1 MAAILKLRR
10 GSTTP
15 TSLEQSELF
24 YNSTLG
30 TLQVGK
36 SSANNDNITLVKL
49 SEINTGSLNLTGDI
63 TASNLLLSGNAT
75 IYGNITF
82 SGSLITIGNEN
93 TDNIVISGELSS
105 SIIPNNDNS
114 FDLGASDR
122 RYRNLYATNINGN
135 ITDIN
140 ILQFTAS
147 EENKNSTLA
156 TYTGSV
162 DTTLSNLATK
172 NNTLGTYTGSI
183 DTKFSTLG
191 TYTGSIDTKWNTLEN
206 VTSSLINATGSYATT
221 GSNIFIG
228 NQTMSGSLI
237 VSGSNIEFI
246 RDWPAVG
253 TEAHFLRLAPFT
265 SSTGRYYDG
274 LGIGVEHWND
284 ENGTYEHALQIHSWD
299 DHDNPN
305 YGAELNV
312 GPFRTHMRIYP
323 SGSGGSIAN
332 ISVQDLDNGQ
342 TQALLYADIV
352 QIGGV
357 NAEQILIGNPGSV
370 VQIVGSVSANITG
383 SFTGSIYG
391 ISDTLDFSQSVDF
404 RLDSLEINSGSVN
417 NSISLLNT
425 FSASEESKNSTLATY
440 TASVDSDII
449 ELYTTS
455 SDHEVRIDGIQ
466 TYTSS
471 LKTALELTGSNVIVL
486 GDLTVKGTTTSVE
499 STTLQLGDNIIELNG
514 TGAANGGLLVKD
526 PTSPNSI
533 SGSLLWDSTND
544 YWKGG
549 AEGVESKLLLAGG
562 DNVVSGSAQV
572 VDSLKS
578 TFLEIEGDN
587 VVSGSSQ
594 IDLTQTTNYISGIK
608 DRLNTEGVFSG
619 SSQVIISESADYV
632 SSIKHRLN
640 IESVISSSI
649 QVDVLNT
656 TNFTAYSS
664 SVDDKLVQLA
674 NDSASQDGR
683 LDNLELF
690 SSSEETKNSTL
701 ATYTGSIDTKWSTL
715 ENVTSSL
722 INATASYETRG
733 NNIVSGSSQLTASY
747 DLRYANSASFKEL
760 IGEWNFGTQGSLR
773 DAAFYSVT
781 SSAQLDTGSAN
792 FTSSLND
799 SIIFTAGAVKEYVNF
814 RTEAILDAIGA
825 ADITAVNAGS
835 GLSGGGVSGD
845 VTLSLNTGSTHFT
858 DGVKTKLNLDG
869 VFSGSS
875 QVFGGSGLLSSSNE
889 TFNAFSTSVD
899 SRLDSLET
907 FSGSE
912 ETKNSTLA
920 TYTGSIDTKNSTLAT
935 YTGSV
940 DTNLTNL
947 NSFSSSI
954 DTTIKTKLNV
964 EGVISGSSQ
973 VFGGSGLLSSSNETF
988 NAFSTSVDSRLDI
1001 AESFSSSINTTI
1013 KTKLD
1018 VEGVVSGSSQ
1028 IVTILGPLN
1037 TFTASQESKDSTLA
1051 TYTGSN
1057 DTKWSTLGSLS
1068 GSFARTNSTNTFDGN
1083 QTISGSLTVTQDLIV
1098 LGSSSIE
1105 NISSSNLVIGAAFVT
1120 LNTFTP
1126 SANFA
1131 GIKVIDSGS
1140 SFTTASFVYDGLT
1153 NNWIFEKANV
1163 GSSDTSVAIFGPI
1176 SNGGLGT
1183 EVGLTENRLPKAVS
1197 SHGHHIGDSN
1207 ITDTGT
1213 LITLGSNTTINGTIY
1228 ASGTTLVSGSAQ
1240 ITAGSTTNFAT
1251 DVKTQLNSNTVVSG
1265 SSQLTTLLP
1274 AGVVSGS
1281 SQVTL
1286 SSTTGGGTNDNVR
1299 FGSLGI
1305 GMDASGTTGRID
1317 ATNDIVAYSSS
1328 DRRFKENITPIENA
1342 LDKINQ
1348 IGGYEFDWKEENKT
1362 EHGYEGHDLGVIAQ
1376 EIEAIAPELVQTREN
1391 GYKAVKYDKL
1401 VSVLIQAVKELSA
1414 KVNELE
1420 TK

>member
-114 FDLGASDR
+114 FDLGASDK
-122 RYRNLYATNINGN
+122 RYRNLYATNINGS

-172 NNTLGTYTGSI
+172 NNTLGTYTSSI

-191 TYTGSIDTKWNTLEN
+191 TYTGSNDTKWSTIEN
-206 VTSSLINATGSYATT
+206 VTSSILEHTESINNKFITLSTYTQSVDNSLQLLNTFSASEEDKNSTLASYTASVDLDITELYST
-221 GSNIFIG
+221 ASNHESRIVYL
-228 NQTMSGSLI
+228 SGS
-237 VSGSNIEFI
+237 
-246 RDWPAVG
+246 
-253 TEAHFLRLAPFT
+253 
-265 SSTGRYYDG
+265 
-274 LGIGVEHWND
+274 
-284 ENGTYEHALQIHSWD
+284 
-299 DHDNPN
+299 
-305 YGAELNV
+305 
-312 GPFRTHMRIYP
+312 
-323 SGSGGSIAN
+323 
-332 ISVQDLDNGQ
+332 
-342 TQALLYADIV
+342 
-352 QIGGV
+352 
-357 NAEQILIGNPGSV
+357 
-370 VQIVGSVSANITG
+370 
-383 SFTGSIYG
+383 
-391 ISDTLDFSQSVDF
+391 FSQSVDD
-404 RLDSLEINSGSVN
+404 RLDQLEINSASVN

-425 FSASEESKNSTLATY
+425 FSSSEETKNSTLASY
-440 TASVDSDII
+440 TASVDADIT
-449 ELYTTS
+449 ELYTTA
-455 SDHEVRIDGIQ
+455 SDHEIRIDGIQ
-466 TYTSS
+466 NYTSS

-572 VDSLKS
+572 VESLKS
-578 TFLEIEGDN
+578 TFLEINGDN

-594 IDLTQTTNYISGIK
+594 INLTQTTNYVSGIK

-656 TNFTAYSS
+656 TNFTTYSS
-664 SVDDKLVQLA
+664 SVDSKLIQLA
-674 NDSASQDGR
+674 NDSASQDSR

-690 SSSEETKNSTL
+690 SSSEESKNSTL

-920 TYTGSIDTKNSTLAT
+920 IYTGSLDTKNSTLATYTGSIDTKNSTLAT

-940 DTNLTNL
+940 DINLTNL

-1068 GSFARTNSTNTFDGN
+1068 GSFARINSTNTFDGS
-1083 QTISGSLTVTQDLIV
+1083 QIVSGSLTITQDLIV
-1098 LGSSSIE
+1098 LGSASIQT
-1105 NISSSNLVIGAAFVT
+1105 ISSSILDIGDNIVQ
-1120 LNTFTP
+1120 LNVNQP
-1126 SANFA
+1126 SIRFG
-1131 GIKVIDSGS
+1131 GISIFDSGS
-1140 SFTTASFVYDGLT
+1140 VGGSGSFLYDAVQDEFIFVHKGNGTNVTSSHFVLGPETYDDLGNEIYLT
-1153 NNWIFEKANV
+1153 N
-1163 GSSDTSVAIFGPI
+1163 
-1176 SNGGLGT
+1176 
-1183 EVGLTENRLPKAVS
+1183 NRLPKGTGREHLV
-1197 SHGHHIGDSN
+1197 DSN

-1213 LITLGSNTTINGTIY
+1213 LITLGSNTSINGTIY
-1228 ASGTTLVSGSAQ
+1228 ASGTTL
-1240 ITAGSTTNFAT
+1240 
-1251 DVKTQLNSNTVVSG
+1251 
-1265 SSQLTTLLP
+1265 
-1274 AGVVSGS
+1274 VSGS

>member
-1 MAAILKLRR
+1 V
-10 GSTTP
+10 
-15 TSLEQSELF
+15 LF
-24 YNSTLG
+24 R
-30 TLQVGK
+30 
-36 SSANNDNITLVKL
+36 
-49 SEINTGSLNLTGDI
+49 
-63 TASNLLLSGNAT
+63 
-75 IYGNITF
+75 
-82 SGSLITIGNEN
+82 
-93 TDNIVISGELSS
+93 
-105 SIIPNNDNS
+105 
-114 FDLGASDR
+114 SD
-122 RYRNLYATNINGN
+122 
-135 ITDIN
+135 DK
-140 ILQFTAS
+140 FT
-147 EENKNSTLA
+147 
-156 TYTGSV
+156 
-162 DTTLSNLATK
+162 
-172 NNTLGTYTGSI
+172 TLGTYTGSV
-183 DTKFSTLG
+183 DLDLA
-191 TYTGSIDTKWNTLEN
+191 SIH
-206 VTSSLINATGSYATT
+206 S
-221 GSNIFIG
+221 
-228 NQTMSGSLI
+228 
-237 VSGSNIEFI
+237 
-246 RDWPAVG
+246 
-253 TEAHFLRLAPFT
+253 FT
-265 SSTGRYYDG
+265 SSQETKD
-274 LGIGVEHWND
+274 
-284 ENGTYEHALQIHSWD
+284 
-299 DHDNPN
+299 
-305 YGAELNV
+305 
-312 GPFRTHMRIYP
+312 
-323 SGSGGSIAN
+323 
-332 ISVQDLDNGQ
+332 
-342 TQALLYADIV
+342 
-352 QIGGV
+352 
-357 NAEQILIGNPGSV
+357 
-370 VQIVGSVSANITG
+370 
-383 SFTGSIYG
+383 
-391 ISDTLDFSQSVDF
+391 
-404 RLDSLEINSGSVN
+404 
-417 NSISLLNT
+417 
-425 FSASEESKNSTLATY
+425 STLATY

-449 ELYTTS
+449 ELYSTAS
-455 SDHEVRIDGIQ
+455 NHEIRIDGIED
-466 TYTSS
+466 YTSS
-471 LKTALELTGSNVIVL
+471 LRTAIGVNGSNVTIN
-486 GDLTVKGTTTSVE
+486 GDLSVLGTTTQIN
-499 STTLQLGDNIIELNG
+499 STQVNIGDNILELNYGGAITKGGIFVSDATG
-514 TGAANGGLLVKD
+514 TL
-526 PTSPNSI
+526 T
-533 SGSLLWDSTND
+533 SGSLLWNSVTDRWIAGPSSS
-544 YWKGG
+544 
-549 AEGVESKLLLAGG
+549 ESPILLAGG

-572 VDSLKS
+572 VESLKT

-594 IDLTQTTNYISGIK
+594 IDLTQTTNYITGIKTRLDAEGVVSGSAQVVESLKSTFLEINGDNVVSGSSQINLTQTTNYVSGIK

-632 SSIKHRLN
+632 PSIKHRLN

-656 TNFTAYSS
+656 TNFTTYSS
-664 SVDDKLVQLA
+664 SVDSKLIQLA

-690 SSSEETKNSTL
+690 SSSEESKNSTL

-715 ENVTSSL
+715 ENITSSL

-920 TYTGSIDTKNSTLAT
+920 IYTGSLDTKNSTLATYTGSIDTKNSTLAT

-940 DTNLTNL
+940 DINLTNL

-1068 GSFARTNSTNTFDGN
+1068 GSFARINSTNTFDGS
-1083 QTISGSLTVTQDLIV
+1083 QIVSGSLTITQDLIV
-1098 LGSSSIE
+1098 LGSASIQT
-1105 NISSSNLVIGAAFVT
+1105 ISSSILDIGDNIVQ
-1120 LNTFTP
+1120 LNVNQP
-1126 SANFA
+1126 SIRFG
-1131 GIKVIDSGS
+1131 GISIFDSGS
-1140 SFTTASFVYDGLT
+1140 VGGSGSFLYDAVQDEFIFVHKGNGTNVTSSHFVLGPETYDDLGNEIYLT
-1153 NNWIFEKANV
+1153 N
-1163 GSSDTSVAIFGPI
+1163 
-1176 SNGGLGT
+1176 
-1183 EVGLTENRLPKAVS
+1183 NRLPKGTGKEHLV
-1197 SHGHHIGDSN
+1197 DSN

-1213 LITLGSNTTINGTIY
+1213 LITLGSNTSINGTIY
-1228 ASGTTLVSGSAQ
+1228 ASGTTL
-1240 ITAGSTTNFAT
+1240 
-1251 DVKTQLNSNTVVSG
+1251 
-1265 SSQLTTLLP
+1265 
-1274 AGVVSGS
+1274 VSGS

-1328 DRRFKENITPIENA
+1328 DIRFKENIKPIENA